1 MSEAPAE
8 IPASEAAPAAPAAE
22 AAPAAPKLSL
32 AVGESTPVDQAALDL
47 ILPAERNLH
56 QLLLNLGAHTEKVH
70 QEGLILQSQVH
81 TARKQFE
88 ETIKAAGVATGL
100 NFTGEFV
107 YNYSQETRTFTRTK

>member
-1 MSEAPAE
+1 MSEAPVETSAE
-8 IPASEAAPAAPAAE
+8 TPAAE
-22 AAPAAPKLSL
+22 AAAAVPKLSL
-32 AVGESTPVDQAALDL
+32 AVGESTPVDQASLDL

-70 QEGLILQSQVH
+70 QEGLLLQSQVF

-100 NFTGEFV
+100 SFTGEFV